1 VLLSGRLDKNWLN
14 SLSNTMIKDLQ
25 TTCSN
30 GSTIGCSQS
39 IPSTQTPEFEVIL
52 DKSVQA
58 RTTHLAGNY
67 ERFTV
72 ETVELC

>member
-1 VLLSGRLDKNWLN
+1 
-14 SLSNTMIKDLQ
+14 MIEDLQ

-52 DKSVQA
+52 DKQVQA
-58 RTTHLAGNY
+58 RTTHLAADY
-67 ERFTV
+67 ERLSV

>member
-1 VLLSGRLDKNWLN
+1 
-14 SLSNTMIKDLQ
+14 MIEDLQ

-39 IPSTQTPEFEVIL
+39 IPSTQTPEFEAIL
-52 DKSVQA
+52 DKQVQA
-58 RTTHLAGNY
+58 RTTHLAADY
-67 ERFTV
+67 ERLSV